1 MDALNPLAADD
12 VDLRLLVESAA
23 GIAPRDGDLKAVRR
37 LRFTKPGIDRA
48 RWSDIAAMGWLGLR
62 LPEAQGGAGLGM
74 TAYAA
79 LCGEIGAAL
88 LLEPVIEAGLALDL
102 LGEAA
107 EPAILAGERLVLPAW
122 MDKPDGL
129 GPVGGIAERAG
140 RITGERLFVPM
151 AAAADAFLVV
161 ASEACFLVE
170 AGAPGLTLTCE
181 DTLDGGHVGR
191 LLLDDVPARCL
202 PAPAALPF
210 EAAALATSAALLGLM
225 ERAFA
230 ATLDYLKTRVQFG
243 QSIGHFQALQH
254 RAVDLRIEIGL
265 MQATLRDAGAAMDA
279 GGNSCGL
286 VSRAKARAA
295 TAALAVTRE
304 AVQMHGAIGYT
315 DEADIGLFLRRAMV
329 LAPRYGS
336 AAYHRARYA
345 GLTRSAA

>member
-1 MDALNPLAADD
+1 MEALTETLADD
-12 VDLRLLVESAA
+12 GDLRLLVESAA

-48 RWSDIAAMGWLGLR
+48 RWAEIAAMGWLGLR
-62 LPEAQGGAGLGM
+62 LPEAQGGAALGM
-74 TAYAA
+74 TAYAG

-88 LLEPVIEAGLALDL
+88 LPEPVIEACLALDL
-102 LGEAA
+102 MGEAA
-107 EPAILAGERLVLPAW
+107 PPEALSGARLILPAW
-122 MDKPDGL
+122 MDGPDGL
-129 GPVGGIAERAG
+129 GPVGGIAEHGG
-140 RITGERLFVPM
+140 RITGARSFVPL

-161 ASEACFLVE
+161 ATEGCFLVE

-181 DTLDGGHVGR
+181 DTLDGGHLGR
-191 LLLDDVPARCL
+191 LVLADVPARRL
-202 PAPAALPF
+202 PAPRAAPF

-243 QSIGHFQALQH
+243 QPIGHFQALQH

-265 MQATLRDAGAAMDA
+265 TQATLRDAAAAMDA
-279 GGNSCGL
+279 GEESRTL

-336 AAYHRARYA
+336 AAFHRARYA
-345 GLTRSAA
+345 GLRSPS